1 LLTPALELSLP
12 FMGSGNTD
20 SHQAKGEL
28 FVRVIL
34 GIAISLPI
42 AAFFCLAYL
51 TALAV
56 ETWRDEALIRR
67 GTRRAPHQGEVWT
80 SLVRVAA

>member
-1 LLTPALELSLP
+1 
-12 FMGSGNTD
+12 M
-20 SHQAKGEL
+20 
-28 FVRVIL
+28 RVIL

-51 TALAV
+51 MALAI
-56 ETWRDEALIRR
+56 ETWRDEALIRT
-67 GTRRAPHQGEVWT
+67 GMRRAPHQGEAWT

>member
-1 LLTPALELSLP
+1 
-12 FMGSGNTD
+12 MGSSNTD

-28 FVRVIL
+28 SVRVIL

-51 TALAV
+51 TALAM
-56 ETWRDEALIRR
+56 ETWRDATLIRR
-67 GTRRAPHQGEVWT
+67 GMRRVPHQGEAWN